1 MLEQSDNTSAYRK
14 VFSDYQPGYIQAISL
29 FRHPADLK
37 LSPVLSDE
45 SMLKLKDI
53 LAKTAKKQAIS
64 VVLVGQTAHNQALL
78 INHIAHALKQTIAVV
93 DCLLLTSKYI
103 GETEKNLAHI
113 LAEAESQNLV
123 LLFDEAD
130 ALFGK
135 RTEVSGAND
144 KYANQEVS
152 YIFKLM
158 AQSSGLTL
166 LSVNNSPR
174 MSLLRTRA
182 SYVL

>member
-1 MLEQSDNTSAYRK
+1 MLEQSENTSAYRK
-14 VFSDYQPGYIQAISL
+14 VFSDYQQGYLQAIHL
-29 FRHPADLK
+29 LRHPADLK
-37 LSPVLSDE
+37 LSPVLSDD

-53 LAKTAKKQAIS
+53 LAKTAKRQTVS
-64 VVLVGQTAHNQALL
+64 VALVGQSAHNQALL

-113 LAEAESQNLV
+113 MAEAESQNLV

-152 YIFKLM
+152 YIFKLLG
-158 AQSSGLTL
+158 QSSGLSL
-166 LSVNNSPR
+166 LSVNNTPR
-174 MSLLRTRA
+174 LSLLKTRVN
-182 SYVL
+182 YVL